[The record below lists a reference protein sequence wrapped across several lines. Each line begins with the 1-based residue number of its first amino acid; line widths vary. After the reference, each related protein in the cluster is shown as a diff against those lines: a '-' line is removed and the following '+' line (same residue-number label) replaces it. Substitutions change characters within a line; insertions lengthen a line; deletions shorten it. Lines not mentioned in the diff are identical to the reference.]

1 MAIKTK
7 DEILAQMNSILGE
20 NSDDT
25 ALAFIEDVSDTFT
38 DLSQRAS
45 DQTDWEQKYNDLD
58 KSWRDKYRA
67 RFFGSK
73 PDDEEEE
80 FKRKEEKEQPAPKTY
95 MDLFK
100 VERVK

>member
-20 NSDDT
+20 NTDDS

-73 PDDEEEE
+73 PDDEEE
-80 FKRKEEKEQPAPKTY
+80 FKREEDKERPAPKTY